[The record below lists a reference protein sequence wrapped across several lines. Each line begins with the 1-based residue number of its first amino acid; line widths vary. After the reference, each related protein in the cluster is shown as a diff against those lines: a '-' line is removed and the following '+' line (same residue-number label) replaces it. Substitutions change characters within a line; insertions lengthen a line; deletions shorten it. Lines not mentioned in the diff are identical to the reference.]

1 MSLCASLRKG
11 LNNENNGNSMRGWGM
26 SNVELFN
33 SALFCVILTIYVT
46 VTTKTSIITDIF
58 YHHPQ
63 QQHHANRVIR
73 IRFIYRLPCRWVVP
87 LILAVPQV
95 PNVHPMGHSRA
106 HIVPRTIPQRSWLSP
121 SWTMIQSWCWET
133 INRRD
138 PIYPKSN
145 KRNNWQRTH
154 TAW

>member
-1 MSLCASLRKG
+1 
-11 LNNENNGNSMRGWGM
+11 M

-33 SALFCVILTIYVT
+33 SALFCFILTIYIT
-46 VTTKTSIITDIF
+46 ITTKTSIITAII

-63 QQHHANRVIR
+63 QQHHVNRVIR
-73 IRFIYRLPCRWVVP
+73 IRFIYRLPCKWVVP

-95 PNVHPMGHSRA
+95 PTVHQMGHSRA
-106 HIVPRTIPQRSWLSP
+106 HIVRRTIPQRSWLSP

-133 INRRD
+133 INRRG

-154 TAW
+154 TAREITMWPKSGWRYCTLENVLL